1 MYNMFAGVNSH
12 VVYPNGISC
21 TLPEHLQEEVV
32 HTIPGL
38 EQAKLLY
45 PGTYMCVGMHHK
57 YSITYCVVCKY
68 M

>member
-1 MYNMFAGVNSH
+1 MFPGVNSN

-21 TLPEHLQEEVV
+21 TLPEHLQEELI

-45 PGTYMCVGMHHK
+45 PGMYEYACTYI
-57 YSITYCVVCKY
+57 YSFEAL
-68 M
+68 